1 MVTDPKFQLATHGFT
16 SVLNLLSDLL
26 LANDA
31 GQLHSPGWDRYFDHY
46 EPQVGMGRVA
56 NPAGLV
62 LTFSPRLYQVCFMY
76 VMLQH
81 HILID
86 VGRNEKKHGA

>member
-1 MVTDPKFQLATHGFT
+1 MIE
-16 SVLNLLSDLL
+16 
-26 LANDA
+26 ANFIPRVGIDI
-31 GQLHSPGWDRYFDHY
+31 LTIMK
-46 EPQVGMGRVA
+46 PQVGMGRIP

-76 VMLQH
+76 VTWQH

-86 VGRNEKKHGA
+86 VGRNEKRHFSVSLETWHVDSCYSVTWPIYNYS